1 MFLVYF
7 YTSWFTEKTYQKNIS
22 TDDITKI
29 PP

>member
-7 YTSWFTEKTYQKNIS
+7 YTSLFTEKTYQKIIS

>member
-7 YTSWFTEKTYQKNIS
+7 YASCFTEKTYQKKIS

-29 PP
+29 PR